1 MGLCSKSKI
10 EIFNYFE
17 FILNKSS
24 LSLIKINLKEEIDEN
39 KKNNYIFISSLIDY
53 YQSLQN
59 ISNINKKYS
68 YIKLSLKTKNISAF
82 HTLKKEKELFICW
95 IQLLYNN
102 KNNKNTF
109 FDNDKISKNYIKT
122 EIMKNLKNNRLLN
135 IFIDNFNYYYD
146 IPDNKPLIK
155 LILSGMP
162 DFLRPLIWLII
173 LEKKN
178 KTIEKKSF
186 NEYLKQNYNN
196 HYSNQISKDINRTFI
211 SYNEDS
217 ISLLDEIDEEKINK
231 LKNLLIAISNYNS
244 EIGYTQGMNNII
256 GFLLKVTKFNEEK
269 TFNLAILILNEIK
282 GYFTKDFP
290 LLKNNLI
297 KFNNEFIK
305 RNPKLYKHF
314 KNNEILDELWI
325 SKWMQTLFTISLP
338 YEELCRIWDS
348 LIIFGFDFVIYLS
361 LAIISYAEDELLQL
375 NDLLDIINHLTE
387 IMNPN
392 QIIKRLINY
401 YHNYTEYIIP
411 IDKIISKAQK
421 IKKEIYSEESISNS
435 LNGNNQ
441 FINLF
446 NNKDLN
452 INNNKNYSS
461 NPIYRNYLSN
471 SNIITKTNDIKSVKS
486 YCSEINI
493 SKNNDNSSYNN
504 NLEKK
509 NINEKLIEVNKQKNN
524 KIKNIDL
531 SGYKNKNI
539 QNIKTNKY
547 SKIECNLINN
557 KNTVY
562 QNYIKNL
569 KINQKCKIKND
580 KAHKNMKIIIF
591 KNNNNHL
598 IKPLNN
604 DNIIKN
610 RRININKSPSSSPS
624 QYNYPIQKY
633 HVSLD
638 NLNKRKKD
646 IRKGS
651 MNSYI
656 FKDNNYIMNIKRN
669 GSFKISYPVIFYNR
683 YLN

>member
-1 MGLCSKSKI
+1 M
-10 EIFNYFE
+10 
-17 FILNKSS
+17 
-24 LSLIKINLKEEIDEN
+24 
-39 KKNNYIFISSLIDY
+39 
-53 YQSLQN
+53 
-59 ISNINKKYS
+59 
-68 YIKLSLKTKNISAF
+68 
-82 HTLKKEKELFICW
+82 
-95 IQLLYNN
+95 
-102 KNNKNTF
+102 
-109 FDNDKISKNYIKT
+109 
-122 EIMKNLKNNRLLN
+122 
-135 IFIDNFNYYYD
+135 
-146 IPDNKPLIK
+146 
-155 LILSGMP
+155 
-162 DFLRPLIWLII
+162 
-173 LEKKN
+173 
-178 KTIEKKSF
+178 
-186 NEYLKQNYNN
+186 
-196 HYSNQISKDINRTFI
+196 
-211 SYNEDS
+211 
-217 ISLLDEIDEEKINK
+217 
-231 LKNLLIAISNYNS
+231 LIAISNYNS

-325 SKWMQTLFTISLP
+325 SKWMQSLFTISLP

-493 SKNNDNSSYNN
+493 SKKNDNSSYNN

-509 NINEKLIEVNKQKNN
+509 NINEKLIEVNKQK
-524 KIKNIDL
+524 
-531 SGYKNKNI
+531 
-539 QNIKTNKY
+539 
-547 SKIECNLINN
+547 
-557 KNTVY
+557 
-562 QNYIKNL
+562 
-569 KINQKCKIKND
+569 
-580 KAHKNMKIIIF
+580 
-591 KNNNNHL
+591 
-598 IKPLNN
+598 
-604 DNIIKN
+604 IIK
-610 RRININKSPSSSPS
+610 
-624 QYNYPIQKY
+624 
-633 HVSLD
+633 
-638 NLNKRKKD
+638 
-646 IRKGS
+646 
-651 MNSYI
+651 
-656 FKDNNYIMNIKRN
+656 
-669 GSFKISYPVIFYNR
+669 
-683 YLN
+683 